1 MFSEDLVFN
10 DITIISE
17 LFYALNNKAK
27 DTPSDRKYSIE
38 EIRENI
44 IRDLVNNSRVIKEY
58 INAGLLDNYIKYL
71 LGRLS
76 VRINSKEES
85 LIKDI
90 IMVIYNIIS
99 KSNST
104 YYTSLSGKNK
114 HKLDEAVKEIINE
127 C

>member
-1 MFSEDLVFN
+1 MNYS
-10 DITIISE
+10 
-17 LFYALNNKAK
+17 NKAK

-76 VRINSKEES
+76 VRINSKEEC

-114 HKLDEAVKEIINE
+114 HDLDEAVKEIINE